1 MSLDCPRQT
10 PRKRSSRMSD
20 NHGNTPAAWT
30 AVVIGLLAFVVAG
43 VALMLSPIT
52 LPIFWIGMVLLPVA
66 LIVFVIMTT
75 LALGDGRKSV
85 VEGQSVAVRVDLGV
99 HASI

>member
-1 MSLDCPRQT
+1 
-10 PRKRSSRMSD
+10 MSD

-43 VALMLSPIT
+43 VGLMLSPIN

-66 LIVFVIMTT
+66 LIVFVIMTKMG
-75 LALGDGRKSV
+75 LGEQR
-85 VEGQSVAVRVDLGV
+85 
-99 HASI
+99 